1 MTITA
6 LIVDDEKPARE
17 RLTRLLKPL
26 SEIKLIG
33 EAGNA
38 QEAITIIQN
47 HKPQLIFLDISM
59 PEVSG
64 IELASRLRAE
74 NIDSH
79 IIFTTAYDEYALDAF
94 EVSASDYLLKPIRS
108 ERLKTAI
115 RKIMPKPENRS
126 ITVKDGK
133 ASLKIALDSI
143 IYLHSD
149 MKYTEIHLAEKTY
162 LSSESLKVFEETY
175 PNEFMR
181 IHRSTLINRQSL
193 IGIEHHNSGLVAL
206 VKNSD
211 KKLDISRRH
220 QAEVRQFLKR

>member
-1 MTITA
+1 MTISA

-17 RLTRLLKPL
+17 RLARLLNPI

-33 EAGNA
+33 EASNA
-38 QEAITIIQN
+38 QEATKLIQS

-64 IELASRLRAE
+64 IELAARLRSE
-74 NIDSH
+74 NINSH

-108 ERLKTAI
+108 ERLRAAI
-115 RKIMPKPENRS
+115 RKVMPKKESNA
-126 ITVKDGK
+126 ITVKDGT
-133 ASLKIALDSI
+133 ANLKIELNSI

-149 MKYTEIHLAEKTY
+149 MKYTEIHLAEKVY
-162 LSSESLKVFEETY
+162 LSSESLKIFEENY
-175 PNEFMR
+175 PNEFIR

-193 IGIEHHNSGLVAL
+193 IGIEQQSSGLVAL
-206 VKNSD
+206 IKGSD
-211 KKLDISRRH
+211 KKLEISRRH
-220 QAEVRQFLKR
+220 QANVRQFLKG